1 MKDDILKA
9 PDALQ
14 ELVEQ
19 GLGLNRM
26 DFLYDQ
32 LRLVG
37 AVMGLRALVEVVTFG
52 DNESA
57 RVSAAKMLM
66 DLKEDPQD
74 IVDRLKAAPFA
85 DLNMDQ
91 LEHVLDRF
99 GGGEAD
105 LQKLIDEAKAMTP
118 QEEQNA
124 SEVSEPT

>member
-1 MKDDILKA
+1 MSKKPDVLSA
-9 PDALQ
+9 PDKLA

-19 GLGLNRM
+19 GLSLNRM

-37 AVMGLRALVEVVTFG
+37 SVMGLRALVEVVTFG

-66 DLKEDPQD
+66 DLREDPQD

-85 DLNMDQ
+85 DLSMDQ

-99 GGGEAD
+99 GGGETD
-105 LQKLIDEAKAMTP
+105 LKKLIDEARGMAPTK
-118 QEEQNA
+118 QE
-124 SEVSEPT
+124 